1 MTLGELEKTIVASY
15 GPGGCCE
22 LETEAVVTITLEDL
36 VELFKRMDPK
46 TREGVLKA
54 LQSIN
59 TTNE

>member
-1 MTLGELEKTIVASY
+1 MTIGRLEKTIVTSY
-15 GPGGCCE
+15 GPNGCCE

-59 TTNE
+59 AASE

>member
-1 MTLGELEKTIVASY
+1 MTIGRLEKTIVTSY
-15 GPGGCCE
+15 GPNGCCE

-36 VELFKRMDPK
+36 IELFKRMNPQ
-46 TREGVLKA
+46 TRESVLKA